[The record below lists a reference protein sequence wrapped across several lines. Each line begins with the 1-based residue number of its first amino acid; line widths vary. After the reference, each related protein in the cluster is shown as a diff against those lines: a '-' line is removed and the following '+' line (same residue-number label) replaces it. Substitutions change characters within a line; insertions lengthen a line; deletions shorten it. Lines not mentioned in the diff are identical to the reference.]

1 MKVSRSCDLGRLG
14 LDTQQV
20 GALDGNQILDL
31 VAARPALELAPKRAV
46 RAFRAR
52 ATAAGGIPD
61 LILTNRVAAAQDH
74 ENGNTANA
82 S

>member
-31 VAARPALELAPKRAV
+31 VAARPALELAPK
-46 RAFRAR
+46 
-52 ATAAGGIPD
+52 
-61 LILTNRVAAAQDH
+61 
-74 ENGNTANA
+74 
-82 S
+82 